1 MGFLRRLVR
10 GDSRGRSE
18 SERARVQGAVDR
30 IVALSPHLKMAR
42 RYQARLEPAVAA
54 AIRYVD
60 GLTSGPAQAREA
72 TAQAWPVDPYIHA
85 FFAAPTDIA
94 PALSRSG
101 DLRAFF
107 EQNPDAQEAFGVLG
121 MAMTEKRILGVALEG
136 ETMRRD
142 VVQETLSFS
151 DHQVR
156 ICARTEAQLREEVV
170 RIMVEQL
177 GLEGLAR
184 AAADRDRRGALEQER
199 ALLKTRL
206 LLLERQGVGVRAMLG
221 EGGEEGAPSSD
232 ELERLHQQVADNEA
246 SLAGLG
252 IRTEA
257 LDRELD
263 QLCAVLSEPSAHLY
277 VESRRFRLN
286 KMNVVLEESSTE
298 AGDDV
303 TFRVARVPTTPPRLR
318 AFTLVRF
325 GRASLLPAT
334 SLLDEAARL
343 LG

>member
-10 GDSRGRSE
+10 GARGQSE
-18 SERARVQGAVDR
+18 HERERVQGALER

-54 AIRYVD
+54 AIRYLD
-60 GLTSGPAQAREA
+60 GIVAGAAQPREA
-72 TAQAWPVDPYIHA
+72 SAQAWPVDPYIHA

-94 PALSRSG
+94 PALSRSN

-107 EQNPDAQEAFGVLG
+107 EQNPDAQEAYGVLG

-142 VVQETLSFS
+142 VVQQTLSFS

-156 ICARTEAQLREEVV
+156 ICARTDTALREEIV
-170 RIMVEQL
+170 RRLVEQL
-177 GLEGLAR
+177 GLEGLSR
-184 AAADRDRRGALEQER
+184 AAADRSRRGALEQER

-206 LLLERQGVGVRAMLG
+206 LLLERQGVGVRAVLGGEAG
-221 EGGEEGAPSSD
+221 EGGSD
-232 ELERLHQQVADNEA
+232 ELERLRQQIADNEA
-246 SLAGLG
+246 SVAALG
-252 IRTEA
+252 IRSDA

-286 KMNVVLEESSTE
+286 KMNVVLAENSTE
-298 AGDDV
+298 AGDEV
-303 TFRVARVPTTPPRLR
+303 FFQVARLPTTPPQLR

-325 GRASLLPAT
+325 GRAGLLPAT

>member
-10 GDSRGRSE
+10 GGSRGRSE
-18 SERARVQGAVDR
+18 SERARVQGSVDR
-30 IVALSPHLKMAR
+30 IVALSPQLKMVR
-42 RYQARLEPAVAA
+42 QYQSRLEPAVAA

-101 DLRAFF
+101 ELRAFF
-107 EQNPDAQEAFGVLG
+107 EQNPDAEEAYGVLG

-156 ICARTEAQLREEVV
+156 ICARTEAELREEVV
-170 RIMVEQL
+170 RRMVEQL

-232 ELERLHQQVADNEA
+232 ELERLHQQVADNEV

-252 IRTEA
+252 IRSEA

-286 KMNVVLEESSTE
+286 KMNVVLESSSTE

-303 TFRVARVPTTPPRLR
+303 TFRVARLPTTPPRLR

>member
-10 GDSRGRSE
+10 GSRGHGE
-18 SERARVQGAVDR
+18 HERMRVLEATER
-30 IVALSPHLKMAR
+30 IVALSPHLRMAR
-42 RYQARLEPAVAA
+42 RYQGRLEPSVAA
-54 AIRYVD
+54 AIKYLD
-60 GLTSGPAQAREA
+60 DITAMATLPREA
-72 TAQAWPVDPYIHA
+72 SAPAWAVDPYIHA
-85 FFAAPTDIA
+85 FFAAPGDIA
-94 PALSRSG
+94 PALSRSN

-107 EQNPDAQEAFGVLG
+107 NQHPDAGEAYGVLG
-121 MAMTEKRILGVALEG
+121 MAMTEKNILGVALEG

-142 VVQETLSFS
+142 VVQQTLSFS

-156 ICARTEAQLREEVV
+156 ICGRTENELREEVV
-170 RIMVEQL
+170 RRLVEQL

-184 AAADRDRRGALEQER
+184 ASADRGRRGALEQER

-206 LLLERQGVGVRAMLG
+206 QLLERQGMGVRAVLGG
-221 EGGEEGAPSSD
+221 EGGVAPGSD
-232 ELERLHQQVADNEA
+232 ELERLRQQVADNEA
-246 SLAGLG
+246 ALAGLG
-252 IRTEA
+252 IRSDA

-286 KMNVVLEESSTE
+286 KMNVVLAENSTE
-298 AGDDV
+298 AGDDI
-303 TFRVARVPTTPPRLR
+303 TFQVARIPASPPVMR

-325 GRASLLPAT
+325 ARAELLPAT

>member
-1 MGFLRRLVR
+1 
-10 GDSRGRSE
+10 
-18 SERARVQGAVDR
+18 
-30 IVALSPHLKMAR
+30 
-42 RYQARLEPAVAA
+42 
-54 AIRYVD
+54 
-60 GLTSGPAQAREA
+60 
-72 TAQAWPVDPYIHA
+72 
-85 FFAAPTDIA
+85 
-94 PALSRSG
+94 
-101 DLRAFF
+101 
-107 EQNPDAQEAFGVLG
+107 VLG
-121 MAMTEKRILGVALEG
+121 AALEG

-156 ICARTEAQLREEVV
+156 MCGRTEAALREEVV
-170 RIMVEQL
+170 RRMVEQL

-184 AAADRDRRGALEQER
+184 AAADRNRRGALEQER

-206 LLLERQGVGVRAMLG
+206 QLLERQGVGVRAMVGG
-221 EGGEEGAPSSD
+221 EGDDGERGAADPE

-246 SLAGLG
+246 GLAGLG
-252 IRTEA
+252 IRSET

-286 KMNVVLEESSTE
+286 KMNVVLAEHSTE
-298 AGDDV
+298 ACDEV
-303 TFRVARVPTTPPRLR
+303 SFQVARIPTTPPQLR

-325 GRASLLPAT
+325 ARAGLLPAT

>member
-10 GDSRGRSE
+10 GSRGHSE
-18 SERARVQGAVDR
+18 HERLRVADSTAR
-30 IVALSPHLKMAR
+30 IVALSPHLRMAR
-42 RYQARLEPAVAA
+42 RYEARLEPAVAA
-54 AIRYVD
+54 AIKYLD
-60 GLTSGPAQAREA
+60 EIAASASLPREA
-72 TAQAWPVDPYIHA
+72 SAPAWAVDPYIHA
-85 FFAAPTDIA
+85 FFAAPGDIA
-94 PALSRSG
+94 PALSRSN

-107 EQNPDAQEAFGVLG
+107 EQYPDAQEAYGVLG
-121 MAMTEKRILGVALEG
+121 MAMTEKHILGVALEG

-156 ICARTEAQLREEVV
+156 ICGRTENELREEIV
-170 RIMVEQL
+170 RRLVDQL
-177 GLEGLAR
+177 GMEGLAR
-184 AAADRDRRGALEQER
+184 AGADRGRRGMLEQEK

-206 LLLERQGVGVRAMLG
+206 QLLERQGVGVRAVLGG
-221 EGGEEGAPSSD
+221 EGGAVPGAD
-232 ELERLHQQVADNEA
+232 ELARLHQQVAANE
-246 SLAGLG
+246 SELAGLG
-252 IRTEA
+252 IRSDA

-286 KMNVVLEESSTE
+286 KMNVVLAENSTE
-298 AGDDV
+298 AGDDI
-303 TFRVARVPTTPPRLR
+303 TFQVARIPTSPPMLR

-325 GRASLLPAT
+325 ARAELLPAT

>member
-10 GDSRGRSE
+10 GARVHGEHD
-18 SERARVQGAVDR
+18 RARVVEATER
-30 IVALSPHLKMAR
+30 IVALSPHLRMAR
-42 RYQARLEPAVAA
+42 RYQVRLEPAVAA
-54 AIRYVD
+54 AIKYLD
-60 GLTSGPAQAREA
+60 GIAGAAAVPREA
-72 TAQAWPVDPYIHA
+72 SAQAWPVDPYIHA

-94 PALSRSG
+94 PALSRSN

-107 EQNPDAQEAFGVLG
+107 EHHPDAQEAYGVLG

-136 ETMRRD
+136 DTMRRD
-142 VVQETLSFS
+142 VMQETLSFS

-156 ICARTEAQLREEVV
+156 ICAGTEAELRAEIV
-170 RIMVEQL
+170 RRLVDQL
-177 GLEGLAR
+177 GLDGLSR
-184 AAADRDRRGALEQER
+184 AAADRHRRGALEQER
-199 ALLKTRL
+199 ALFKTRVQ
-206 LLLERQGVGVRAMLG
+206 LLERQGVGMRAVLGG
-221 EGGEEGAPSSD
+221 EGGAAAGLD
-232 ELERLHQQVADNEA
+232 ELERLRQQIADNEA
-246 SLAGLG
+246 NLAALG
-252 IRTEA
+252 IRSDA

-286 KMNVVLEESSTE
+286 KMNVVLAENSTE
-298 AGDDV
+298 AGDDI
-303 TFRVARVPTTPPRLR
+303 TFQVARIPTTPPVMR

-325 GRASLLPAT
+325 ARDELLPAV

>member
-10 GDSRGRSE
+10 GGSRGQSE
-18 SERARVQGAVDR
+18 SERARVRGAIDR

-42 RYQARLEPAVAA
+42 QYQARLEPAVAA

-107 EQNPDAQEAFGVLG
+107 EQNPDAEEAYGVLG

-170 RIMVEQL
+170 RRMVEQL

-286 KMNVVLEESSTE
+286 KMNVVLAENSTE
-298 AGDDV
+298 AGDEV
-303 TFRVARVPTTPPRLR
+303 FFQVARLPTTPPQLR

-325 GRASLLPAT
+325 GRAGLLPAT

>member
-10 GDSRGRSE
+10 GPRGHDE
-18 SERARVQGAVDR
+18 GERPRVQGALER
-30 IVALSPHLKMAR
+30 IVALNPHLRMAR
-42 RYQARLEPAVAA
+42 RYQARLEPAIAA
-54 AIRYVD
+54 AIKYLD
-60 GLTSGPAQAREA
+60 GIAAAAGAPREA
-72 TAQAWPVDPYIHA
+72 SARAWAVDPYIHA

-94 PALSRSG
+94 PALSRSN

-107 EQNPDAQEAFGVLG
+107 EQNPDAGEAYGVLG
-121 MAMTEKRILGVALEG
+121 MAMLEKRILGVALEG

-156 ICARTEAQLREEVV
+156 ICGRTEAGLREEIV
-170 RIMVEQL
+170 RRLVEQL

-184 AAADRDRRGALEQER
+184 AVADRGRRGALEQER
-199 ALLKTRL
+199 ALLGTRMQ
-206 LLLERQGVGVRAMLG
+206 LLERQGVGVRAMLG
-221 EGGEEGAPSSD
+221 GEGDVAGGSD
-232 ELERLHQQVADNEA
+232 ELERLRQQIADNEA
-246 SLAGLG
+246 AVAGLG
-252 IRTEA
+252 IRSDT

-286 KMNVVLEESSTE
+286 KMNVVLEEHSTE
-298 AGDDV
+298 AGDDI
-303 TFRVARVPTTPPRLR
+303 TFQVARIPTTPPMMR

-325 GRASLLPAT
+325 ARAELLPAT